1 MLIEIP
7 NYFFGTLRYF
17 EQDLKIDVAI
27 LLYHRKA
34 LTLARAARWLG
45 GHVSFGVSK
54 SACRARIYHQLYDG
68 GF

>member
-34 LTLARAARWLG
+34 LTLARAARW
-45 GHVSFGVSK
+45 
-54 SACRARIYHQLYDG
+54 
-68 GF
+68 